1 MKVDISIKPIVYNLL
16 NKRLKTIENKIYKEL
31 NHFKKEIELMEEE
44 IFKLWERLRY
54 VEDEIKITH
63 KS

>member
-1 MKVDISIKPIVYNLL
+1 MKVEISIKPIVYNLL

-31 NHFKKEIELMEEE
+31 NQFRKE

-54 VEDEIKITH
+54 VEDEIRITH